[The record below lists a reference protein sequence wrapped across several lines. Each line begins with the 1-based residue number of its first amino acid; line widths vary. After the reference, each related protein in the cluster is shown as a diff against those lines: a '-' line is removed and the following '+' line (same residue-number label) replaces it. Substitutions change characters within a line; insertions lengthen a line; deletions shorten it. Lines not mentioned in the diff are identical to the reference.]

1 MVAEAAPPVIIM
13 AVALA
18 VWWAVSEALWPRQPA
33 RSDGMSKAARNG
45 APASW

>member
-1 MVAEAAPPVIIM
+1 MIAEAGPPIIFM

-33 RSDGMSKAARNG
+33 RSDKAAERKG
-45 APASW
+45 TAQSW